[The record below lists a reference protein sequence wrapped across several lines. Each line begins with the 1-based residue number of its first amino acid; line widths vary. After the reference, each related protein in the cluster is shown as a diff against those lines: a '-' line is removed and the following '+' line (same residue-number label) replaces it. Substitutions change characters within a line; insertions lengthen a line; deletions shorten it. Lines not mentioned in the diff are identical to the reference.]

1 MKTNQ
6 IIIQEIDSHRNGV
19 CGEPFWA
26 IRFFWAPEDDKPME
40 SFLAIVHEEPGY
52 CSVIGLDRI
61 EEMGIKFAGGNSW
74 RGDHLEDDL
83 REAISDARAA
93 KLT

>member
-6 IIIQEIDSHRNGV
+6 IIIQEVDSHRNGV

-26 IRFFWAPEDDKPME
+26 IRFLWAPEDDQPME

-61 EEMGIKFAGGNSW
+61 EEMGVKFAGGNSW

-83 REAISDARAA
+83 REAIAEAR
-93 KLT
+93 TVEST